1 MPSEQLSEDPIEEA
15 RQPLVDAMAQAFAVY
30 GWPEVMGR
38 LYARL
43 YLADRPITQDEL
55 CEMLNVSKATVSTTL
70 RGLESLHLVHR
81 VGAGSAENSSGRPR
95 IYFEAER
102 DFMKV
107 VQELLRHNAR
117 RELELMNRGLDN
129 SRARMEVLATH
140 TNPNVAAQAQAD
152 LKAIATF
159 NSYRRWANRILW
171 LVQSG
176 ERMQSFL
183 SALWSEKKPEPPGHD
198 LVNGDGGPNA
208 NDHPW
213 V

>member
-1 MPSEQLSEDPIEEA
+1 
-15 RQPLVDAMAQAFAVY
+15 
-30 GWPEVMGR
+30 
-38 LYARL
+38 
-43 YLADRPITQDEL
+43 
-55 CEMLNVSKATVSTTL
+55 
-70 RGLESLHLVHR
+70 
-81 VGAGSAENSSGRPR
+81 
-95 IYFEAER
+95 
-102 DFMKV
+102 MKV